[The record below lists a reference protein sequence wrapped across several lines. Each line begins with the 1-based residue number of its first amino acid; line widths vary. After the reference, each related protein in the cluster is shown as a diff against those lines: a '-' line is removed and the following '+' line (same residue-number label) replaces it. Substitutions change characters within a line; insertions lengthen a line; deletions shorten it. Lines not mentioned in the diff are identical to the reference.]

1 MLRPGPL
8 ADTLL
13 TTKSSNPF
21 VVMSGSTLIERMWL
35 TIIVGVQ
42 VFVAPILA
50 FTVTYILDMDWDTWT
65 FSLQIELLPWIVS
78 AAIFYGII
86 SLILGLAVGGYM
98 PTRVADAG
106 GWLPFMRMSGRL
118 RDADLVDRARFV
130 LTQSPYGKVTRIV
143 YQEVRIN
150 NRPLLE
156 VHGGLQ
162 LLAAPLQIVLIM
174 LPLLVLRFVPSE
186 WLQERR
192 LLELALLVYLIGLVI
207 GLRVYPRIASKVVGV
222 AAVARRILVDR
233 TKLGWL
239 FPVLLLWLVERT
251 IVSLAFQG
259 LGLDYR
265 WQDVE
270 VERGILEAVLP
281 VENVVIPESSFLDLL
296 VALSLLPM
304 AIFTTMAVL
313 GGGEHDPPKWFI
325 GNEAEWEKLQSDDE
339 FEALPAPGDT
349 TEGIGTDVHEVEDD
363 MSKEDEIEEDE
374 SFLFSDL
381 AEQLGTL
388 GEDG

>member
-1 MLRPGPL
+1 
-8 ADTLL
+8 
-13 TTKSSNPF
+13 
-21 VVMSGSTLIERMWL
+21 MWL

-50 FTVTYILDMDWDTWT
+50 FTATYILDMDWDTWSFT
-65 FSLQIELLPWIVS
+65 LRVDLLPWIIS
-78 AAIFYGII
+78 AAVMYGII

-106 GWLPFMRMSGRL
+106 GWFPVMGLTRRL
-118 RDADLVDRARFV
+118 RDADLVDRARLT

-143 YQEVRIN
+143 YQEVRVN

-192 LLELALLVYLIGLVI
+192 LLELALLVYLIGLII
-207 GLRVYPRIASKVVGV
+207 GLRIYPKIASKVVGV

-239 FPVLLLWLVERT
+239 FPVLLLWIVERT

-270 VERGILEAVLP
+270 VERGILEAILP
-281 VENVVIPESSFLDLL
+281 LDDVVIPESSFLDLL

-313 GGGEHDPPKWFI
+313 GGGEQHPPKWFI
-325 GNEAEWEKLQSDDE
+325 GNEGDWEKLDNDDDE
-339 FEALPAPGDT
+339 IEALPAPGDT
-349 TEGIGTDVHEVEDD
+349 TEGTGTELHELQDE
-363 MSKEDEIEEDE
+363 EPEEIEEEKDE

-388 GEDG
+388 GED

>member
-1 MLRPGPL
+1 M
-8 ADTLL
+8 
-13 TTKSSNPF
+13 
-21 VVMSGSTLIERMWL
+21 
-35 TIIVGVQ
+35 VGVQ

-50 FTVTYILDMDWDTWT
+50 FTATYILKMDWDNWT
-65 FSLQIELLPWIVS
+65 FSIQVNLLPWIIS
-78 AAIFYGII
+78 AAIMYGII

-98 PTRVADAG
+98 PTRVAEAG
-106 GWLPFMRMSGRL
+106 GWFPVLGFTRRL
-118 RDADLVDRARFV
+118 RDADLVDRARLT

-143 YQEVRIN
+143 HQEVRVN
-150 NRPLLE
+150 GRPLLE

-162 LLAAPLQIVLIM
+162 LLAAPLQLVLIM

-207 GLRVYPRIASKVVGV
+207 GLRIYPKIASKVVGV

-239 FPVLLLWLVERT
+239 FPVLLLWIVERT
-251 IVSLAFQG
+251 IVSIAFQG

-265 WQDVE
+265 WQDIQ
-270 VERGILEAVLP
+270 VEREFLEAVLP
-281 VENVVIPESSFLDLL
+281 VELDIPESSFLDLL

-313 GGGEHDPPKWFI
+313 GGGEQDPPGWLV
-325 GNEAEWEKLQSDDE
+325 GQEGQWEKIDDDNGDTA
-339 FEALPAPGDT
+339 ALPAPGDT
-349 TEGIGTDVHEVEDD
+349 TEGIGTDVHEELVED
-363 MSKEDEIEEDE
+363 EVVEEDE

-381 AEQLGTL
+381 ADQLDSL
-388 GEDG
+388 PED

>member
-1 MLRPGPL
+1 
-8 ADTLL
+8 
-13 TTKSSNPF
+13 
-21 VVMSGSTLIERMWL
+21 MWL

-50 FTVTYILDMDWDTWT
+50 FTATYILDMDWDTWT
-65 FSLQIELLPWIVS
+65 FSLQIELLPWIIS
-78 AAIFYGII
+78 AAMVYGIV
-86 SLILGLAVGGYM
+86 SLVLGLAVGGYM

-106 GWLPFMRMSGRL
+106 GWLPFLRITRRL
-118 RDADLVDRARFV
+118 RDADLVDRARLV

-143 YQEVRIN
+143 YQEVRVN

-186 WLQERR
+186 WLQDRR
-192 LLELALLVYLIGLVI
+192 LLELALLVYLMGLVI
-207 GLRVYPRIASKVVGV
+207 GLRLYPRIASKVVGV

-239 FPVLLLWLVERT
+239 FPVLLLWIVERT

-281 VENVVIPESSFLDLL
+281 VDNVIIPESSFLDLL

-313 GGGEHDPPKWFI
+313 GGGEQDPPKWFI
-325 GNEAEWEKLQSDDE
+325 GNEDDWEKMDTDDDDI
-339 FEALPAPGDT
+339 EALPAPGDT
-349 TEGIGTDVHEVEDD
+349 TEGTGTDVHEVEEVDAT
-363 MSKEDEIEEDE
+363 KEDDDEEDE
-374 SFLFSDL
+374 SFLFGDL

-388 GEDG
+388 GDDG

>member
-1 MLRPGPL
+1 
-8 ADTLL
+8 
-13 TTKSSNPF
+13 
-21 VVMSGSTLIERMWL
+21 MWL

-50 FTVTYILDMDWDTWT
+50 FTATYILDMDWDTWSFT
-65 FSLQIELLPWIVS
+65 LRVDLLPWIIS
-78 AAIFYGII
+78 AAVMYGII

-106 GWLPFMRMSGRL
+106 GWFPVMGLTRRL
-118 RDADLVDRARFV
+118 RDADLVDRARFT

-143 YQEVRIN
+143 YQEVRVN

-192 LLELALLVYLIGLVI
+192 LLELALLVYLIGLII
-207 GLRVYPRIASKVVGV
+207 GLRIYPKIASKVVGV

-239 FPVLLLWLVERT
+239 FPVLLLWIVERT

-270 VERGILEAVLP
+270 VERGILEAILP
-281 VENVVIPESSFLDLL
+281 LDDVVIPESSFLDLL

-313 GGGEHDPPKWFI
+313 GGGEQDPPKWFI
-325 GNEAEWEKLQSDDE
+325 GNESDWEKLDNDDDE
-339 FEALPAPGDT
+339 IEALPAPGDT
-349 TEGIGTDVHEVEDD
+349 TEGTGTELHELQDE
-363 MSKEDEIEEDE
+363 EPEEIEEEKDE

-388 GEDG
+388 GED

>member
-1 MLRPGPL
+1 M
-8 ADTLL
+8 
-13 TTKSSNPF
+13 
-21 VVMSGSTLIERMWL
+21 
-35 TIIVGVQ
+35 VGVQ

-50 FTVTYILDMDWDTWT
+50 FTATYILKMDWDNWT
-65 FSLQIELLPWIVS
+65 FSIQVNLLPWIIS
-78 AAIFYGII
+78 AAIMYGII
-86 SLILGLAVGGYM
+86 SLVLGLAVGGYM
-98 PTRVADAG
+98 PTRVAEAG
-106 GWLPFMRMSGRL
+106 GWFAVFGLTRRL
-118 RDADLVDRARFV
+118 RDADLVDRARLN

-143 YQEVRIN
+143 HQEVRVN
-150 NRPLLE
+150 GRPLLE

-192 LLELALLVYLIGLVI
+192 LLELALLVYLVGLVI
-207 GLRVYPRIASKVVGV
+207 GLRIYPKIASKVVGV

-239 FPVLLLWLVERT
+239 FPVLLLWIIERT
-251 IVSLAFQG
+251 IVSIAFQG

-265 WQDVE
+265 WQDIQ
-270 VERGILEAVLP
+270 VEREFLEAILP
-281 VENVVIPESSFLDLL
+281 VELDIPESSFLDLL

-313 GGGEHDPPKWFI
+313 GGGEQDPPDWFV
-325 GNEAEWEKLQSDDE
+325 GQEHKWEKIDDGDE
-339 FEALPAPGDT
+339 GENAALPAPGET
-349 TEGIGTDVHEVEDD
+349 TEGTGTDVHEETVE
-363 MSKEDEIEEDE
+363 EEPGEEEE

-381 AEQLGTL
+381 AEQLDSLT
-388 GEDG
+388 DD

>member
-1 MLRPGPL
+1 
-8 ADTLL
+8 
-13 TTKSSNPF
+13 
-21 VVMSGSTLIERMWL
+21 MSGSTLIERMWL

-325 GNEAEWEKLQSDDE
+325 GNEAEWEKLQSDDDE

>member
-1 MLRPGPL
+1 
-8 ADTLL
+8 
-13 TTKSSNPF
+13 
-21 VVMSGSTLIERMWL
+21 MWL

-50 FTVTYILDMDWDTWT
+50 FTATYILDMDWDTWSFT
-65 FSLQIELLPWIVS
+65 LRVDLLPWIIS
-78 AAIFYGII
+78 AAVMYGII

-106 GWLPFMRMSGRL
+106 GWFPVMGLTRRL
-118 RDADLVDRARFV
+118 RDADLVDRARFT

-143 YQEVRIN
+143 YQEVRVN

-192 LLELALLVYLIGLVI
+192 LLELALLVYLIGLII
-207 GLRVYPRIASKVVGV
+207 GLRIYPKIASKVVGV

-239 FPVLLLWLVERT
+239 FPVLLLWIVERT

-270 VERGILEAVLP
+270 VERGILEAILP
-281 VENVVIPESSFLDLL
+281 LDDVVIPESSFLDLL

-313 GGGEHDPPKWFI
+313 GGGEQHPPKWFI
-325 GNEAEWEKLQSDDE
+325 GNEGDWEKLDNDDDE
-339 FEALPAPGDT
+339 IEALPAPGDT
-349 TEGIGTDVHEVEDD
+349 TEGTGTELHELQDE
-363 MSKEDEIEEDE
+363 EPEEIEEEKDE

-388 GEDG
+388 GED

>member
-1 MLRPGPL
+1 
-8 ADTLL
+8 
-13 TTKSSNPF
+13 
-21 VVMSGSTLIERMWL
+21 MWL

-50 FTVTYILDMDWDTWT
+50 FTATYILDMDWDTWSFT
-65 FSLQIELLPWIVS
+65 LRVDLLPWIIS
-78 AAIFYGII
+78 AAVMYGII

-106 GWLPFMRMSGRL
+106 GWFPVMGLTRRL
-118 RDADLVDRARFV
+118 RDADLVDRARFT

-143 YQEVRIN
+143 YQEVRVN

-192 LLELALLVYLIGLVI
+192 LLELALLVYLIGLII
-207 GLRVYPRIASKVVGV
+207 GLRIYPKIASKVVGV

-239 FPVLLLWLVERT
+239 FPVLLLWIVERT

-270 VERGILEAVLP
+270 VERGILEAILP
-281 VENVVIPESSFLDLL
+281 LDDVVIPESSFLDLL

-313 GGGEHDPPKWFI
+313 GGGEQHPPKWFI
-325 GNEAEWEKLQSDDE
+325 GNEGDWEKLDNDDDDE
-339 FEALPAPGDT
+339 IEALPAPGDT
-349 TEGIGTDVHEVEDD
+349 TEGTGTELHELQDE
-363 MSKEDEIEEDE
+363 EPEEIEEEKDE

-388 GEDG
+388 GED